1 MEQFYFIT
9 ACVLSS
15 LLGLCV
21 GSFLNVV
28 IYRLPQKMSLSKP
41 ASHCTTCEY
50 VLRWYD
56 NIPVLSYIILGGKC
70 RSCKQKISPRYML
83 VELANGALWLT
94 CVLLFW
100 KQSPAYAILT
110 ALAITV
116 MICIF
121 FIDLEHL
128 IIFNRFSIALALIGV
143 GCIFC
148 DSYTVWYDHLIGAL
162 AGAVSFLLI
171 YFGAIWVLKKEG
183 MGFGDV
189 KLAAAGGLL
198 LGWQRF
204 IFAILV
210 ASVVACVVLLAVKIK
225 NKHERGRE
233 YPFGPFI
240 VLGITLALFIGAP
253 IIDWYVGLLV
263 G

>member
-1 MEQFYFIT
+1 MEQYYFIV
-9 ACVLSS
+9 ACLLSNV
-15 LLGLCV
+15 LGLCV

-28 IYRLPQKMSLSKP
+28 IYRLPLKMSLSKP
-41 ASHCTTCEY
+41 SSHCTTCDY

-56 NIPVLSYIILGGKC
+56 NIPVISYIMLGGKC
-70 RSCKQKISPRYML
+70 RSCKERISPRYML
-83 VELANGALWLT
+83 VELANGILWLL
-94 CVLLFW
+94 CVILFW
-100 KQSPAYAILT
+100 KQSPVYAVLT

-128 IIFNRFSIALALIGV
+128 IIFNRFSIALALLGV
-143 GCIFC
+143 GCIFT
-148 DSYTVWYDHLIGAL
+148 DPYTVWYDHLIGAL
-162 AGAVSFLLI
+162 AGALLFLLI
-171 YFGAIWVLKKEG
+171 YFGAILVLKKEG

-204 IFAILV
+204 IFAIIV
-210 ASVVACVVLLAVKIK
+210 ASVTASIVLLIIRIK
-225 NKHERGRE
+225 NKHEKGRE

-240 VLGITLALFIGAP
+240 VLGITLSLFVGAP
-253 IIDWYVGLLV
+253 IMDWYIGLLL